1 MNGKGRPGP
10 SSRRR
15 FQPKLHPTRRSGE
28 AVVAEVEGRKA
39 GWGARLGGGFIVLV
53 GLPLLIGGAQLG
65 LLHGSDYYVAAGLG
79 LVVAGV
85 QLARGRASGGII
97 FALVL
102 LGTLGWALWESGLVF
117 WPLVPR
123 VFSPLVIGLVVLL
136 T

>member
-1 MNGKGRPGP
+1 MNGKGTPGP

-53 GLPLLIGGAQLG
+53 GLG

-117 WPLVPR
+117 WPLVTR
-123 VFSPLVIGLVVLL
+123 VCSP
-136 T
+136 